1 MKRLQLVDVRHARGF
16 IGKEPEPNQF
26 LETAKHQSGHL
37 VQIVLGMI
45 LQTPKLGALVLHD
58 DRLHTSKVIAG
69 EPRRRAAR

>member
-45 LQTPKLGALVLHD
+45 LQTPYIAYSGFKMNTLYLVNF
-58 DRLHTSKVIAG
+58 I
-69 EPRRRAAR
+69 